1 MPVIEIEPVTGFLFL
16 EVCCFG
22 KVCICKG
29 VIMRIF
35 EKIVALVCVL
45 VFLTFLINHGKIDF
59 SGVDFVVDKT
69 TDFVTSEEGKEITGE
84 LKEITYDV
92 LSDLTGGLKKTV
104 AKYRLSNSKHEAT
117 LVNVVDGDTLIVE
130 LDGSN
135 VKVRLIG
142 IDTPESVHEDDS
154 KNTIYGNYASDHTKA
169 ILASTTTLYLEYDED
184 IEDDYG
190 RLLAYVWLEKTDNE
204 SEEEIKTKMLN
215 ARILA
220 DGYAINKEYP
230 PNIKYANVFETICSS
245 AKSSKTGLWSD
256 ENFIALW
263 N

>member
-1 MPVIEIEPVTGFLFL
+1 
-16 EVCCFG
+16 
-22 KVCICKG
+22 
-29 VIMRIF
+29 MRII

-45 VFLTFLINHGKIDF
+45 VLLTFLINHGKIDF

-69 TDFVTSEEGKEITGE
+69 TDFVTSEEGQEITGE

-92 LSDLTGGLKKTV
+92 LSDLTSGLKKTV
-104 AKYRLSNSKHEAT
+104 AKYRLSNTKHEAT
-117 LVNVVDGDTLIVE
+117 LIAVVDGDTLIME

-135 VKVRLIG
+135 VKIRLIG

-154 KNTIYGNYASDHTKA
+154 KNTIYGTYASDHTKA
-169 ILASTTTLYLEYDED
+169 LLANTTTLYLEYDED

-190 RLLAYVWLEKTDNE
+190 RLLAYVWLEDTDEE

-220 DGYAINKEYP
+220 DGYAIDKEYP
-230 PNIKYANVFETICSS
+230 PNIKYSNIFEDICSS
-245 AKSSKTGLWSD
+245 AKNSKAGLWGD
-256 ENFIALW
+256 DNFIALW